1 MSGIPEQAVP
11 GEHGSG
17 AGQWWV
23 CGRLWGGRRWSRGL
37 VDAKV
42 WLLRMIGGVLA
53 WVSPLTLFVK
63 SFGFAAG
70 RSDLS

>member
-23 CGRLWGGRRWSRGL
+23 QGRLRGGAGRGV
-37 VDAKV
+37 VDAEV
-42 WLLRMIGGVLA
+42 WLLRMIGRSVRLCYCSLSGPRRVA
-53 WVSPLTLFVK
+53 
-63 SFGFAAG
+63 FAAG
-70 RSDLS
+70 QGDLN